1 MLSQPLHPLRLLK
14 QNSRVPKSACPCSS
28 SVTRDRSEL
37 YGSHSC
43 LLCIRPPGLLNISKI
58 SKLACGYD
66 PAADALPESC
76 ILSGGQVRAILPPNS
91 SEVDRRVFSAGI
103 SESTRHETCIPI
115 SCGLNTVFVHEASLR
130 DFDRST
136 FLEASLFCRNR
147 QTVSVPR
154 QSQGFTYRKLII

>member
-14 QNSRVPKSACPCSS
+14 QNSRVPKSACRCSS

-103 SESTRHETCIPI
+103 SESTRHEHSHFVWLKHCMSFMKPPCVTLTGPRSWRLLYFAGTVKLLVSPGKARGLPI
-115 SCGLNTVFVHEASLR
+115 GN
-130 DFDRST
+130 
-136 FLEASLFCRNR
+136 
-147 QTVSVPR
+147 
-154 QSQGFTYRKLII
+154 